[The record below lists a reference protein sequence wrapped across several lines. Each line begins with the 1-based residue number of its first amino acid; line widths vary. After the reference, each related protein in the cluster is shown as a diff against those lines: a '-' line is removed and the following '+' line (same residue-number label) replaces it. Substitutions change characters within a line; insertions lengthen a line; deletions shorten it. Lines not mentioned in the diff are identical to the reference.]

1 MNEIQRQVKNI
12 ASKGRYGDS
21 MLMHVNPA
29 EVRGLA
35 SAMPLTINPETG
47 QPEAFLPFLAPIAG
61 SLLGSSLLAGV
72 GGMSALTAGA
82 LGSGLAQWAATGD
95 LKKGLLAGLTGY
107 GLGTAMQ
114 GAGAAKA
121 GADAT
126 AAATQTATDVATQN
140 ILNNPIAADAP
151 AAPLAVCNAVPTPY
165 PVKPASNPFLRSPV
179 AAYCA
184 RPEPTALPNSVLPKA
199 PPNKEPPNKLPA
211 KGARKGKNASGC
223 PVCGLTVIGI
233 ADANPFTSAGL
244 TCKSIESP

>member
-35 SAMPLTINPETG
+35 SAMPLTVNPQTG
-47 QPEAFLPFLAPIAG
+47 QPEAFLPFLAPIIG
-61 SLLGSSLLAGV
+61 SMLGPTLFS
-72 GGMSALTAGA
+72 GMGALGASA

-126 AAATQTATDVATQN
+126 AAATQTATDAATQN
-140 ILNNPIAADAP
+140 L
-151 AAPLAVCNAVPTPY
+151 LSTPGM
-165 PVKPASNPFLRSPV
+165 
-179 AAYCA
+179 
-184 RPEPTALPNSVLPKA
+184 TD
-199 PPNKEPPNKLPA
+199 
-211 KGARKGKNASGC
+211 
-223 PVCGLTVIGI
+223 VIG
-233 ADANPFTSAGL
+233 TG
-244 TCKSIESP
+244 